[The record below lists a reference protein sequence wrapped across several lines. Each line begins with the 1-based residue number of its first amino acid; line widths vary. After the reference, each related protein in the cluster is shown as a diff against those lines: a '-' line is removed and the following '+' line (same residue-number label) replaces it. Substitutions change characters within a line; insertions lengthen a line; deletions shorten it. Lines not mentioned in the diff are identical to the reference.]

1 MAHVLV
7 IEDSSFQRKIISTVL
22 KENGHEVTLAKNGKE
37 GLGLAETARPDL
49 IISDLL
55 MPEIDGF
62 QVLETLM
69 QKELHIPAII
79 LTSDIQKTTL
89 NRCKSLGAA
98 AVLNKPV
105 NRDEVL
111 AAVNEILTGP

>member
-37 GLGLAETARPDL
+37 GLGLAEAARPDL

-55 MPEIDGF
+55 MPETDGF
-62 QVLETLM
+62 EVLETLM
-69 QKELHIPAII
+69 QKELRIPAII